1 MSELNFSTGLK
12 TYTVNG
18 CCEIQFN
25 PTDSFFVERLFNVME
40 KLSKRQEEGERENDA
55 NADDGAKV
63 FELTKIRDKEMR
75 AEIDGLFGQ
84 PVCDALFPG
93 MDVYALADGLPL
105 WTNFLMAIVDEI
117 DASLVDQNKMAD
129 SRVAKYMAKYGKYR
143 RK

>member
-1 MSELNFSTGLK
+1 MSELNFSTGLV

-25 PTDSFFVERLFNVME
+25 PSDSFFVERLFSTME
-40 KLSKRQEEGERENDA
+40 KLSKRQEEGERDNSA
-55 NADDGAKV
+55 YADEPAKV
-63 FELTKIRDKEMR
+63 FELARIRDREMR
-75 AEIDGLFGQ
+75 AEIDSLFGK

-117 DASLVDQNKMAD
+117 DASLAAQNSVAD
-129 SRVAKYMAKYGKYR
+129 SRVAKYMDKYAKYR